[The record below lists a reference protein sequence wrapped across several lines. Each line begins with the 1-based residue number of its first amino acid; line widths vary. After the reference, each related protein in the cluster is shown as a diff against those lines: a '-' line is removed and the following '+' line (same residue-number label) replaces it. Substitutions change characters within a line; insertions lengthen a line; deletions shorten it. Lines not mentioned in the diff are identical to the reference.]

1 MAWNPEKVNRPCHS
15 TRKCRYTVH
24 TSNFG
29 PIQIAHAAFS
39 ESESGP
45 VVWISLNVSPK
56 SDSVHLALKNPVYE
70 NIQTLLCAI
79 DGCSNVSCIDTTMM
93 AWCQRPGLLFLLLF
107 ARALHDRLQFIT
119 PLTVNGVDSGYCYS
133 HLRLNVQGT
142 LVRIWSA
149 IMGICPAWTV
159 AATLTDMTVRRLS
172 FSASHLIQ
180 IPRSFVSAGIERVT
194 EPGNTAAL
202 HMKLLRSGPQ
212 LQCSRR

>member
-1 MAWNPEKVNRPCHS
+1 MAWNPGKVNRPCHS

-29 PIQIAHAAFS
+29 PIQIAHAASS

-79 DGCSNVSCIDTTMM
+79 DRCSNVSCIDTTMM

-107 ARALHDRLQFIT
+107 ARALHDRLQSIT

-142 LVRIWSA
+142 LVKIWSA

-159 AATLTDMTVRRLS
+159 AA
-172 FSASHLIQ
+172 
-180 IPRSFVSAGIERVT
+180 VSVCIEHIT
-194 EPGNTAAL
+194 EPGNLAAP
-202 HMKLLRSGPQ
+202 HMKLRCDPGHSCSAADHDRKSNQGGPGWPQ
-212 LQCSRR
+212 HFRHLGDT